1 MYAKLL
7 DRLAPDNL
15 PAGEMI
21 CDTGDQRTAEL
32 RRMTAEQLLH
42 LGARQVVYLKSGT
55 CDDEMVFVIYG
66 VDGNPIVMVEDLETA
81 MGMVAEQGLIIVA
94 VH

>member
-7 DRLAPDNL
+7 DSLAPDNL

-21 CDTGDQRTAEL
+21 CDTGDQRAAEL
-32 RRMTAEQLLH
+32 RQTTADQLLH
-42 LGARQVVYLKSGT
+42 LGTRQVVYLKAGT
-55 CDDEMVFVIYG
+55 CEDEMVFVIYG
-66 VDGNPIVMVEDLETA
+66 ADGSPFVMINDLVTA